1 MIKYNWEK
9 ILQTTKSDAG
19 QIMLL
24 IHMLTYNKRLPQNYK
39 DPTYKYYG
47 QSFVGYS
54 YLLNP
59 KKLLKV
65 RTSYSKQEIAEYIG
79 VASYR
84 NINDYKDTGE
94 TNLPLINLPM
104 LAEIFENNRLL
115 HFKDGM
121 VHFKYE

>member
-9 ILQTTKSDAG
+9 ILDITEADAG
-19 QIMLL
+19 SIILI
-24 IHMLTYNKRLPQNYK
+24 IHMLTYPRVPYDFK

-47 QSFVGYS
+47 QTFEGFS

-59 KKLLKV
+59 EELLKK
-65 RTSYSKQEIAEYIG
+65 RTKYSNQEIAEYIG

-84 NINDYKDTGE
+84 NYNDYKETGE
-94 TNLPLINLPM
+94 TMLPLINLPM

>member
-9 ILQTTKSDAG
+9 ILDITEGDAG
-19 QIMLL
+19 SIIQIVHL
-24 IHMLTYNKRLPQNYK
+24 LTYPRIPYNFK
-39 DPTYKYYG
+39 DPIYKYSG
-47 QSFVGYS
+47 QSFEGLS
-54 YLLNP
+54 YLVNP
-59 KKLLKV
+59 KELLRKK
-65 RTSYSKQEIAEYIG
+65 SLYSKREIAEYIG

-84 NINDYKDTGE
+84 NIHDYRETGE

-104 LAEIFENNRLL
+104 LADIFDENRLL

>member
-9 ILQTTKSDAG
+9 ILEITEGDAG
-19 QIMLL
+19 SIIL
-24 IHMLTYNKRLPQNYK
+24 IVHMLTYPRVPYNFK

-47 QSFVGYS
+47 QSFEGLS

-59 KKLLKV
+59 KDLLKH
-65 RTSYSKQEIAEYIG
+65 RLSYSSREIAEYVG

-84 NINDYKDTGE
+84 NIHDYNETGE
-94 TNLPLINLPM
+94 TTLPLINLPM

>member
-9 ILQTTKSDAG
+9 ILEITEGDAG
-19 QIMLL
+19 SIIL
-24 IHMLTYNKRLPQNYK
+24 IVSMLTYPRVPYNFR

-47 QSFVGYS
+47 QSFEGLS

-59 KKLLKV
+59 KELLKHRV
-65 RTSYSKQEIAEYIG
+65 SYSNREIAEYVG

-84 NINDYKDTGE
+84 NIHDYNETGE
-94 TNLPLINLPM
+94 TTLPLINLPM

-121 VHFKYE
+121 VHFEYE

>member
-9 ILQTTKSDAG
+9 ILEITEGDAG
-19 QIMLL
+19 SIIL
-24 IHMLTYNKRLPQNYK
+24 IVHMLAYPRVPYNFR

-47 QSFVGYS
+47 QSFEGLS

-59 KKLLKV
+59 KKLLKH
-65 RTSYSKQEIAEYIG
+65 RKSYSNREIAEYVG

-84 NINDYKDTGE
+84 NIHDYNETGE
-94 TNLPLINLPM
+94 TTLPLINLPM

-121 VHFKYE
+121 VHFEYE

>member
-9 ILQTTKSDAG
+9 ILEITEADAG
-19 QIMLL
+19 SIVL
-24 IHMLTYNKRLPQNYK
+24 IVHMLTYPRVPYNFK
-39 DPTYKYYG
+39 DPSYKYYG
-47 QSFVGYS
+47 QTFEGFS

-59 KKLLKV
+59 EELLRK
-65 RTSYSKQEIAEYIG
+65 RTNYSNREIAEYVG

-84 NINDYKDTGE
+84 NYNDYKETGE

>member
-9 ILQTTKSDAG
+9 ILDTTEADAG
-19 QIMLL
+19 SIIL
-24 IHMLTYNKRLPQNYK
+24 IIQMLTYPRVPYNFK
-39 DPTYKYYG
+39 DPSYKYYG
-47 QSFVGYS
+47 QSFVGHS

-65 RTSYSKQEIAEYIG
+65 RTSYTKQEIAEYIG

-84 NINDYKDTGE
+84 NIHDYNETGE
-94 TNLPLINLPM
+94 TSLPLINLPM

-115 HFKDGM
+115 HFKDGT

>member
-9 ILQTTKSDAG
+9 ILEITEGDAG
-19 QIMLL
+19 SIIL
-24 IHMLTYNKRLPQNYK
+24 IVHMLTYPRVPYNFR

-47 QSFVGYS
+47 QSFEGLS

-59 KKLLKV
+59 KDLLKH
-65 RTSYSKQEIAEYIG
+65 RLSYSSREIAEYVG

-84 NINDYKDTGE
+84 NIHDYNETGE
-94 TNLPLINLPM
+94 TTLPLINLPM

-121 VHFKYE
+121 VHFEYE

>member
-9 ILQTTKSDAG
+9 ILEITEGDAG
-19 QIMLL
+19 SIIL
-24 IHMLTYNKRLPQNYK
+24 IVHMLAYPRVPYNFR

-47 QSFVGYS
+47 QSFEGLS

-59 KKLLKV
+59 KKLLKH
-65 RTSYSKQEIAEYIG
+65 RKSYSNREIAEYVG

-84 NINDYKDTGE
+84 NIHDYNETGE
-94 TNLPLINLPM
+94 TTLPLINLPM

>member
-9 ILQTTKSDAG
+9 ILEITEADAG
-19 QIMLL
+19 SIIL
-24 IHMLTYNKRLPQNYK
+24 IVHMLTYPRVPYNFK
-39 DPTYKYYG
+39 DPSYKYYG
-47 QSFVGYS
+47 QTFEGFS

-59 KKLLKV
+59 EELLRK
-65 RTSYSKQEIAEYIG
+65 RANYSNQEIAEYVG

-84 NINDYKDTGE
+84 NYNDYKENGE